1 VGGKAQTSAM
11 KQVAGGLRL
20 DLAAFRELEAFAQL
34 GTELDKATQ
43 SQLDR
48 GYRMVELLKQP
59 QYRPLNVVDQ
69 VMVIY
74 AGTKGYLDKVP
85 RKQVAAWEEQ
95 FLRYIKEQKT
105 DIRNALLKTKKLSAD
120 LEKQLIAA
128 ITSFQN
134 QFKG

>member
-1 VGGKAQTSAM
+1 
-11 KQVAGGLRL
+11 
-20 DLAAFRELEAFAQL
+20 
-34 GTELDKATQ
+34 
-43 SQLDR
+43 
-48 GYRMVELLKQP
+48 
-59 QYRPLNVVDQ
+59 